1 MAKRRDNMLEAFRAS
16 AEAEQRAREL
26 REAAAADDARRA
38 KARAAASKPNS
49 NRSSIDAPVLQ
60 PKRAQAARNRSAA
73 QAPAAGSA
81 QRAGGHAPSVAT
93 QGARTAAGGSAPQAP
108 APRAPQP
115 SQTSPTTGRSSGAP
129 PPSAP
134 QPLAPVGPATATE
147 VEDGLVLPVGG
158 ITFLTVLVALLGL
171 SFALGWLAGRGPQD
185 GSLGTLSD
193 AGESELRTGN
203 SASLGMPN
211 TRGGWEGDSS
221 NNSDRTAG
229 IGGSNPGGNQG
240 VSVGSLPAPDRA
252 LADPTNKYT
261 VMALTQ
267 KDDSRGADLMRL
279 AREYLLDQ
287 QFPVARPIQH
297 KGKLLLF
304 VGAAEHVM
312 DLQDLQRRLVSLQ
325 GPKGEDQY
333 LRGPYT
339 VSIDTYQ
346 VPARPSSAGALGPQ
360 R

>member
-1 MAKRRDNMLEAFRAS
+1 
-16 AEAEQRAREL
+16 
-26 REAAAADDARRA
+26 
-38 KARAAASKPNS
+38 
-49 NRSSIDAPVLQ
+49 
-60 PKRAQAARNRSAA
+60 
-73 QAPAAGSA
+73 
-81 QRAGGHAPSVAT
+81 
-93 QGARTAAGGSAPQAP
+93 
-108 APRAPQP
+108 
-115 SQTSPTTGRSSGAP
+115 
-129 PPSAP
+129 
-134 QPLAPVGPATATE
+134 LAPVGPATATE